1 VKNLKKMKTRIILSI
16 LLVTVFFTGCKND
29 KSVDSL
35 EVVTPEVVD
44 NTFKVTLKVIVKK
57 DDDFALFFTED
68 GSINFKDDPI
78 WHGVKGSESLQD
90 VVFELPEGS
99 YPTQLRMDLGIKK
112 DQEDITLKSVKMEYK
127 GKTREIVGAEL
138 INFFRADD
146 SKCTFDPATGLI
158 KAVGPTKAPSLYP
171 QEANL
176 GPEIAK
182 LAK

>member
-1 VKNLKKMKTRIILSI
+1 MKTRIILSI

-57 DDDFALFFTED
+57 DDDFSLYFTED
-68 GSINFKDDPI
+68 GSINFKDQPI
-78 WHGVKGSESLQD
+78 WQGVKGSESLQD
-90 VVFELPEGS
+90 VVYVLPEGT
-99 YPTQLRMDLGIKK
+99 YPTQLRLDFGLKQ

-127 GKTREIVGAEL
+127 GKTREILGAEL

-146 SKCTFDPATGLI
+146 TKCTFDPSTGLI
-158 KAVGPTKAPSLYP
+158 KAISQPKAPSLYP

>member
-1 VKNLKKMKTRIILSI
+1 MKTRIILSI

-57 DDDFALFFTED
+57 DDDFSLYFTED
-68 GSINFKDDPI
+68 GTINFKDEPI
-78 WHGVKGSESLQD
+78 WQGVKGNESLQD
-90 VVFELPEGS
+90 VVYVLPEGV
-99 YPTQLRMDLGIKK
+99 YPTQLRLDFGLKQ

-127 GKTREIVGAEL
+127 GKTREILGAEL

-146 SKCTFDPATGLI
+146 NKCTFDSSTGLI
-158 KAVGPTKAPSLYP
+158 KAIGQPKARSLYP
-171 QEANL
+171 QETNL